1 MVLNVSQNVN
11 HVRCSYILT
20 NNIYKNGES
29 EYDGCRIKK
38 KIAMNERKNVVN
50 ELKDDYG
57 NCEGEGGCNNCLF
70 SMHGEIECMLNNLI
84 EKE

>member
-1 MVLNVSQNVN
+1 MTV
-11 HVRCSYILT
+11 
-20 NNIYKNGES
+20 GEL
-29 EYDGCRIKK
+29 K

-70 SMHGEIECMLNNLI
+70 SMYGEIGCMLNNLI

>member
-1 MVLNVSQNVN
+1 MEEVN
-11 HVRCSYILT
+11 MTV
-20 NNIYKNGES
+20 GEL
-29 EYDGCRIKK
+29 K

-70 SMHGEIECMLNNLI
+70 AMHGEIECMLNNLI

>member
-1 MVLNVSQNVN
+1 MTV
-11 HVRCSYILT
+11 
-20 NNIYKNGES
+20 GEL
-29 EYDGCRIKK
+29 K

-57 NCEGEGGCNNCLF
+57 NCEEEGGCNNCLF
-70 SMHGEIECMLNNLI
+70 SMYGEIECMLNNLI